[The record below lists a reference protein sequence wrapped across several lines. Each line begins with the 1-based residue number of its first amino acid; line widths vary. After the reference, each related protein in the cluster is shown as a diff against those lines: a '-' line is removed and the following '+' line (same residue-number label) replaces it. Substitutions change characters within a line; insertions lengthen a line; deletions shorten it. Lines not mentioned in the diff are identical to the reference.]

1 MGLVSFSCD
10 FSALKEER
18 SSVGDAFGALR
29 NQPFSLVSIATFLLS
44 PIIPMLM
51 SVSMARAK
59 LRDGVK
65 ESCTALARRIITDAS
80 TAEAQ
85 GNKVDEISILGLLS
99 TYDACRLLL
108 RRPN

>member
-1 MGLVSFSCD
+1 MGLASFSHD
-10 FSALKEER
+10 FGALKGER
-18 SSVGDAFGALR
+18 SSVGDAFGALG

-51 SVSMARAK
+51 SVPTARAK

-65 ESCTALARRIITDAS
+65 ESCTALARKIITDAS

-85 GNKVDEISILGLLS
+85 GDKVDEKSILGLLS
-99 TYDACRLLL
+99 AYDGCTLLL
-108 RRPN
+108 RQPN